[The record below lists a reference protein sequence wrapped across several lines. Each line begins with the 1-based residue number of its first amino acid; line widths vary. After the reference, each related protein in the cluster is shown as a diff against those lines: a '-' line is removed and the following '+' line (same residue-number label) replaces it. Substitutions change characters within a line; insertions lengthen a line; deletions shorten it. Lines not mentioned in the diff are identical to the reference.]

1 MRRIIYAIL
10 FCLCNIYMSAQAT
23 TDTIRIVENFSVAG
37 QSPIVNTVLPKAER
51 LSTEKGVITFNFINE
66 IPDSI
71 KTSISVA
78 GDIWSHYLDEKAK
91 INIDIEFT
99 PLENDIEID
108 IIYHSET
115 NDADTY
121 YPSCLY
127 NYLYGHD
134 DDNASS
140 AKIYINSNSV
150 WECGYSNNYLTS
162 ASNMTY
168 ATMRAIASVM
178 GFGSSVFEKTY
189 RNINILNFKQRSG
202 YSAFDRLIFNSAGK
216 RLDAIGRITNSRI
229 DNAELRTFCQPQGDT
244 VVYAGE
250 NSYLYKL
257 YAPTPFQRYKSLLY
271 LDNASSLMH
280 YDLQQGNKVQVVDN
294 ITANILN
301 KLGWNSFQESTVK
314 IVGQN
319 IPESGIAS
327 GYESHTFSVTNPTG
341 INISNAIWTYKL
353 PLANG
358 GDTIIS
364 QVSNVLN
371 FQIPAIE
378 NENLYKINVNGDIYG
393 TIMFEGMQNGNEIAD
408 VYTISLGLKPQ
419 IKSVEIINTVP
430 TGLYGNYD
438 LYFNV
443 DYIGSDY
450 IYVVKEEEY
459 GSSAFAQFVYEPFLA
474 HVKVENV
481 TSDYWVWI
489 DLFVEN
495 EYGETVY
502 TIEIPVE
509 YNLNAKRK
517 VVVASINDLNSNYD
531 DQYFDVYDITGA
543 LILKHGQKAEINNLD
558 GGLYLI
564 KCFIGEQCIKT
575 IKYQKR

>member
-1 MRRIIYAIL
+1 MKRIINVIVLSLCSIVAYAQV
-10 FCLCNIYMSAQAT
+10 A
-23 TDTIRIVENFSVAG
+23 TDTLRIVENFNVAG
-37 QSPIVNTVLPKAER
+37 LSPNVSAVLPKAER
-51 LSTEKGVITFNFINE
+51 LSTQKGVINFNFLNE

-78 GDIWSHYLDEKAK
+78 GDIWSHYLDEKAN

-121 YPSCLY
+121 YPLCLY
-127 NYLYGHD
+127 NYLFGYD
-134 DDNASS
+134 ENASS
-140 AKIYINSNSV
+140 AKIFINSNSA
-150 WECGYSNNYLTS
+150 WECGYGNNYSTS
-162 ASNMTY
+162 ANNMTY
-168 ATMRAIASVM
+168 AIMRSIASVM
-178 GFGSSVFEKTY
+178 GFGSSVIEKTY

-216 RLDAIGRITNSRI
+216 RLDTIERITNSRI
-229 DNAELRTFCQPQGDT
+229 DNVELRTYCQPQGDT
-244 VVYAGE
+244 IVYAGE

-257 YAPTPFQRYKSLLY
+257 YTPTPFQRYKSLLY

-280 YDLQQGNKVQVVDN
+280 YDLQKGDKIQVVDN

-301 KLGWNSFQESTVK
+301 KLGWNSFQESAVK

-319 IPESGIAS
+319 IPESGITS
-327 GYESHTFSVTNPTG
+327 GYESHTFSITNPTG
-341 INISNAIWTYKL
+341 ESISNAIWTYKL

-364 QVSNVLN
+364 QATNVLN

-393 TIMFEGMQNGNEIAD
+393 TIKFEGMQNGNEIVD

-438 LYFNV
+438 LFFNV
-443 DYIGSDY
+443 DYIGGDY
-450 IYVVKEEEY
+450 LYVVKEEEY

-489 DLFVEN
+489 DIFVEN
-495 EYGETVY
+495 EYGESVY

-509 YNLNAKRK
+509 YNLKAKSGPL
-517 VVVASINDLNSNYD
+517 VASINDLSSNYD
-531 DQYFDVYDITGA
+531 DQYFDIYDIIGA
-543 LILKHGQKAEINNLD
+543 LILKHGHKADINNLD
-558 GGLYLI
+558 EGLYII
-564 KCFIGEQCIKT
+564 KSFRGEQCIKT